1 MPGAFRRQDLGNLAR
16 TRFNGFLLPNSSTV
30 SQTKTEKSEKAG
42 PFYTGPHASFCLGIV
57 PPGSLIFG
65 FLSELRG
72 FRQRLEIMLSPH
84 LGVASDDAC
93 SCPLWIRAVQSRR
106 TIRPHVFQY
115 VSPPV
120 IYGVM
125 LSRLRHSGS

>member
-1 MPGAFRRQDLGNLAR
+1 MGFCYPIQTPCLKPKLKNQKKRDRSTRGLMRR
-16 TRFNGFLLPNSSTV
+16 SV
-30 SQTKTEKSEKAG
+30 SGS
-42 PFYTGPHASFCLGIV
+42 YR
-57 PPGSLIFG
+57 PGSLIFG

>member
-57 PPGSLIFG
+57 PSRKSDFWLSFRAAWVPTAFGDYAFAPLGLLRTMLVVARFG
-65 FLSELRG
+65 FGPSKAGGQFVRMYFNTSLR
-72 FRQRLEIMLSPH
+72 R
-84 LGVASDDAC
+84 
-93 SCPLWIRAVQSRR
+93 
-106 TIRPHVFQY
+106 
-115 VSPPV
+115 
-120 IYGVM
+120 
-125 LSRLRHSGS
+125 